1 MQMDRDQ
8 LGSHGD
14 FDKSKVYILNGQL
27 FHQWMRRLFMAVAI
41 QSPFDDSRYH
51 VPFYQGFFMQSN
63 KRQ

>member
-1 MQMDRDQ
+1 
-8 LGSHGD
+8 
-14 FDKSKVYILNGQL
+14 
-27 FHQWMRRLFMAVAI
+27 MAVAI